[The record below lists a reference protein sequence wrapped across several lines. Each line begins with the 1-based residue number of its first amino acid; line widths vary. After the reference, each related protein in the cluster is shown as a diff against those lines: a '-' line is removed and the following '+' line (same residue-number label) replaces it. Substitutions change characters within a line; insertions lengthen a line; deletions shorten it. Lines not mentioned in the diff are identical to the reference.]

1 VTGLYIALEGPEGA
15 GKTTQLRRLA
25 ARLRS
30 LGLEVLETREPGG
43 TAVGEAVRALLLDP
57 AQPLSPEAEMLL
69 FAAARAQL
77 VREVVRP
84 ALDRGQVVLSDRSV
98 YASLAYQGFGRGLD
112 VEVVRRVNEVATAGL
127 LPDLVVLLDLPVE
140 EGLRR
145 DAGGPGAE
153 AAPDRIEGEGVEF
166 HRRVREGFLRLSRE
180 DARIRV
186 VPAGDDPERVEA
198 RIWEEVRRVVERRGG
213 AGAPP

>member
-1 VTGLYIALEGPEGA
+1 MTGLYIALEGPEGA
-15 GKTTQLRRLA
+15 GKTTQLQRLS

-30 LGLEVLETREPGG
+30 AGLEVVETREPGG

-57 AQPLSPEAEMLL
+57 ARHLSPEAEMLL

-77 VREVVRP
+77 VREVVQP
-84 ALDRGQVVLSDRSV
+84 ALERGQVVLSDRSV

-112 VEVVRRVNEVATAGL
+112 LEVIRRVNEVATAGL
-127 LPDLVVLLDLPVE
+127 LPDLVLLLDLPVE

-145 DAGGPGAE
+145 DVGGQ
-153 AAPDRIEGEGVEF
+153 AADRIEGEGVEF
-166 HRRVREGFLRLSRE
+166 HRRVREGFLQLSRE

-186 VPAGDDPERVEA
+186 VPAADDPERVEA
-198 RIWEEVRRVVERRGG
+198 RIWEEVRRVVEGRGG
-213 AGAPP
+213 GGAP

>member
-1 VTGLYIALEGPEGA
+1 
-15 GKTTQLRRLA
+15 
-25 ARLRS
+25 
-30 LGLEVLETREPGG
+30 
-43 TAVGEAVRALLLDP
+43 
-57 AQPLSPEAEMLL
+57 M
-69 FAAARAQL
+69 
-77 VREVVRP
+77 
-84 ALDRGQVVLSDRSV
+84 
-98 YASLAYQGFGRGLD
+98 
-112 VEVVRRVNEVATAGL
+112 
-127 LPDLVVLLDLPVE
+127 VLLDLPVE

>member
-30 LGLEVLETREPGG
+30 LGLQVVETREPGG

-57 AQPLSPEAEMLL
+57 RGHLSAEAEMLL

-145 DAGGPGAE
+145 DAEGPGAR
-153 AAPDRIEGEGVEF
+153 AADRIEGEDVEF

-180 DARIRV
+180 EARIRV

-198 RIWEEVRRVVERRGG
+198 RIWEEVRAVLEGRGG

>member
-1 VTGLYIALEGPEGA
+1 MTGLYIALEGPEGA
-15 GKTTQLRRLA
+15 GKTTQLQRLS

-30 LGLEVLETREPGG
+30 AGLEVVETREPGG

-57 AQPLSPEAEMLL
+57 ARHLSPEAEMLL

-77 VREVVRP
+77 VREVVQP
-84 ALDRGQVVLSDRSV
+84 ALERGQVVLSDRSV

-112 VEVVRRVNEVATAGL
+112 LEVIRRVNEVATAGL
-127 LPDLVVLLDLPVE
+127 LPDLVLLLDLPVE

-145 DAGGPGAE
+145 DVGGQ
-153 AAPDRIEGEGVEF
+153 AADRIEGEGVEF
-166 HRRVREGFLRLSRE
+166 HRRVREGFLQLSRE

-186 VPAGDDPERVEA
+186 VPATDDPERVEA
-198 RIWEEVRRVVERRGG
+198 RIWEEVRRVLEGRGG
-213 AGAPP
+213 GGTRT